1 MLLHKFYLFVSP
13 SLLVDLP
20 LFTVFTDDAL
30 SLCPFDGIDRFG
42 CFGKPCTWVVSYKRL
57 VCTAVFCLV
66 FILQCS
72 SSSNTPNI
80 LLNRT
85 INHTKFTQSA
95 KRAERSEI
103 EKEKKK
109 SRAQRTSLQNQIE
122 FFSYTHTCTCVSMWI
137 SAFALFIQL
146 DFFYFAVLL
155 LSTMDITKGLE

>member
-95 KRAERSEI
+95 KRAQRSEI

-122 FFSYTHTCTCVSMWI
+122 FFFIYTHLHVCVYVNLSI
-137 SAFALFIQL
+137 CFIHSAGFFSTLPFFCFQL
-146 DFFYFAVLL
+146 W
-155 LSTMDITKGLE
+155 T

>member
-1 MLLHKFYLFVSP
+1 MLLHKFYLFVAP

-57 VCTAVFCLV
+57 VCVLPFFCLV

-95 KRAERSEI
+95 KRAQRSEI
-103 EKEKKK
+103 EKGKKK
-109 SRAQRTSLQNQIE
+109 SRALRTSLQNQIE
-122 FFSYTHTCTCVSMWI
+122 FFFIHTLARVCLCESQHLLYSFCWI
-137 SAFALFIQL
+137 FFTLPFFCFQL
-146 DFFYFAVLL
+146 W
-155 LSTMDITKGLE
+155 T